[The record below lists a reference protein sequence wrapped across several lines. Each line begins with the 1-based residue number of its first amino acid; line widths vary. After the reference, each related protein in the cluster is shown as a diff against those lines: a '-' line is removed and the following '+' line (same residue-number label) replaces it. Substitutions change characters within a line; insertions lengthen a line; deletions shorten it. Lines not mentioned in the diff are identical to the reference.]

1 MPDSPLR
8 KWRRTTVTLRDGTLH
23 ILKDN
28 WSLIDLPT
36 GLAVAQLRL
45 DTGYQDRPA
54 WRVICRSMN
63 EEGELKDSLMTW
75 MENPTKAREY
85 AEAQTGSFYYRFKR
99 KLTKEEILGRTP
111 KR

>member
-8 KWRRTTVTLRDGTLH
+8 KWRHTTVTHRDGTLH

-28 WSLIDLPT
+28 WSLFDLPT

-85 AEAQTGSFYYRFKR
+85 AEA
-99 KLTKEEILGRTP
+99 
-111 KR
+111 